1 MANTVKVNIQADDSG
16 FKSTLNSAQQSASQ
30 FGSSLDNAGK
40 KSATFNG
47 QLRAARKQALEL
59 AQAYSQLDDA
69 ARSSTFGQ
77 QLKAQLDTAMQA
89 AGQLT
94 DLKNDVMQEINNM
107 ASDTASWDAASQGIG
122 VLSSGMQGLAGVVGM
137 CGGNVESFTRALT
150 VMNTIQ
156 SVTNTII
163 GIGNALQSQ
172 SALMTGLRDLRT
184 KLLTGSLMKNTA
196 AQAANTTATGAA
208 TVSQLA
214 LNAAVLA
221 NPYVLAAAA
230 IAALCAGLY
239 LWVSADNDV
248 TEAERLK
255 GEAMAAVAE
264 QMDKQSDKLAT
275 QISSLRILQHEFQ
288 NADGDL
294 NKMKSSM
301 SNFDEVCQNANVN
314 LYNQA
319 TAEQV
324 LGNLAPVMVKKY
336 NAEARAAAYAAA
348 IQAEY
353 GRILA
358 KVADI
363 QKRISEGK
371 TIDVGDLTELNIKV
385 DRTTLKNLGLEH
397 EHGLDDLI
405 AGTFQPSAVDLKI
418 AANMTAEQVAD
429 AVRTAAEHSFEN
441 GPKMEFFT
449 KGLDE
454 SYAELNGALKEFKDN
469 GIDTNKLF
477 NNNTMKK
484 AMTSGSKSVKN
495 SSKEMNTLLSTIKGC
510 DNVIRK
516 AEDDLKELDHKSG
529 DFAQKFTSL
538 NAVILGAKKSKLE
551 LIDRNT
557 LTGLNE
563 AKKLAEDILQYLEPE
578 SDEYKEINDEISKL
592 NEGIY
597 DYLEKM
603 SKSGS
608 EKALKDCK
616 SEIEKIVQTQRVGS
630 EEWLLWINRLRD
642 ITAQSDELERNIN
655 NMKLGIQVG
664 SSAEIKQQL
673 DKAIQDLA
681 DYTSNTR
688 VDPFGDP
695 EQYTKYLDT
704 QDKMIAKAKE
714 LAQQYSLQK
723 MAQTGLE
730 VTDIKPIDLTFSYK
744 TSDIDK
750 INEEIRYLSEK
761 QKIMKEFDIKIDD
774 TTTFNIYQDEIDD
787 TTKKINELKKAAKL
801 DEILDDIKNY
811 KKEIADMSYDSIKD
825 GIQGLGQMYDS
836 VSGLIEKLDECKN
849 PLEAIFAVFDTV
861 FGIVDTIKS
870 FVEGIDELLQIIQTL
885 TTAKEALNAVE
896 ATGAAIRTEEAI
908 ATTTQTAAEGVN
920 AGEAAGIVAAEE
932 TKAAALKTSAGAAIE
947 AAAAQIFMA
956 HSYIP
961 FAGPGIAAG
970 LVGMMQ
976 GIMAGVQAQ
985 AAVLQTFAE
994 GGIVGGSTTMGD
1006 STLVRANRNE
1016 MILNTRQQSRLFKM
1030 IDHGQMYG
1038 NGEPQLSTVRIKGS
1052 DLYLA
1057 LKNYG
1062 KITNKTL

>member
-1 MANTVKVNIQADDSG
+1 MASTLKIGITAEDQG
-16 FKSTLNSAQQSASQ
+16 FKQNLTQMASAASAFSREIGASGKGVQSLNGSFRTAKKAVMDLALAYNQLSAEAKQSD
-30 FGSSLDNAGK
+30 FGV
-40 KSATFNG
+40 
-47 QLRAARKQALEL
+47 
-59 AQAYSQLDDA
+59 
-69 ARSSTFGQ
+69 
-77 QLKAQLDTAMQA
+77 QLKAQLDMAKDA
-89 AGQLT
+89 ASQLQ
-94 DLKNDVMQEINNM
+94 DLKGDISEQIKNM
-107 ASDTASWDAASQGIG
+107 ASDTAGWDAASQGIG

-156 SVTNTII
+156 AVTNTVI

-184 KLLTGSLMKNTA
+184 KLLSGSLMKNTA

-230 IAALCAGLY
+230 IAALCAGIY
-239 LWVSADNDV
+239 LWVDANNDV

-255 GEAMAAVAE
+255 GEAMASVAE

-301 SNFDEVCQNANVN
+301 SNFDEVCKNANVN
-314 LYNQA
+314 LYDQA

-336 NAEARAAAYAAA
+336 NAEAKAAAFAAA
-348 IQAEY
+348 IQSEY
-353 GRILA
+353 GRIIA

-363 QKRISEGK
+363 QKRLAEGK
-371 TIDVGDLTELNIKV
+371 TIDVGDLEELNLKV
-385 DRTTLKNLGLEH
+385 DYSSLNKLGLAH
-397 EHGLDDLI
+397 EHGVDDLV
-405 AGTFQPSAVDLKI
+405 ASWLQPSAQDLKL
-418 AANMTAEQVAD
+418 AAGVTAEQVAD
-429 AVRTAAEHSFEN
+429 AVLDAAKKAFEN
-441 GPKMEFFT
+441 GPKMDFFT
-449 KGLDE
+449 KGLGE
-454 SYAELNGALKEFKDN
+454 SYAELNDALKEFKDN

-484 AMTSGSKSVKN
+484 AMTAGSKSVKN

-551 LIDRNT
+551 LIDRRT

-563 AKKLAEDILQYLEPE
+563 AKTLAEDILQYLEPE

-592 NEGIY
+592 NESIY

-616 SEIEKIVQTQRVGS
+616 SEIEKILQTQRVGS
-630 EEWLLWINRLRD
+630 EEWLVWINRLKD
-642 ITAQSDELERNIN
+642 ITAQSDELERILN
-655 NMKLGIQVG
+655 NRIRGIEDN
-664 SSAEIKQQL
+664 SSTEIKQRL

-681 DYTSNTR
+681 DYTSNTH

-695 EQYTKYLDT
+695 EKYAKYLDT

-714 LAQQYSLQK
+714 LAKLYSTQK
-723 MAQTGLE
+723 MAQNGVE
-730 VTDIKPIDLTFSYK
+730 VKDIKPIDLTFSYK
-744 TSDIDK
+744 TSNIDK

-774 TTTFNIYQDEIDD
+774 TTTFNIYQDEIDE

-811 KKEIADMSYDSIKD
+811 KKEIANMGYDSIKN
-825 GIQGLGQMYDS
+825 GVQGLGQMYDS

-849 PLEAIFAVFDTV
+849 PLEGIFAVFDTV

-920 AGEAAGIVAAEE
+920 AGEAAGIVAVEE
-932 TKAAALKTSAGAAIE
+932 TKAAALKTSAAAAIE

-985 AAVLQTFAE
+985 ATALQAFAE
-994 GGIVGGSTTMGD
+994 GGIVEGSTTMGD
-1006 STLVRANRNE
+1006 SILVRANRGE
-1016 MILNTRQQSRLFKM
+1016 MILNNRQQSKLFDM
-1030 IDHGQMYG
+1030 INNG
-1038 NGEPQLSTVRIKGS
+1038 NVSGSNVNVTGDIKVRGS
-1052 DLYLA
+1052 DLLLA
-1057 LKNYG
+1057 LRNNK
-1062 KITNKTL
+1062 KITGKTL